1 MRTLL
6 GDYELAKDLSM
17 EALHQ
22 GVDGE
27 SGQPKNRF
35 FQFGSY
41 TGRTRFLRAVP
52 TRQPRGGRTQKSLKS
67 GSATAYVRKF
77 TELEDNPKTGPDAGP
92 KGLYLRMMA
101 KGLIPAKGVPKT
113 TDEGDEYWSL
123 KAFLNESAKD
133 GLITRH
139 EDRELLMRHEMH
151 NEFNYLMTGGQ
162 PRINDNSNGGGT
174 PDVLITN
181 YSMLEYMLKRPL
193 EHIMFKETRDW
204 LEKEDNKLVLVLDE
218 AHLYQGALEL
228 KSVCSFAA

>member
-1 MRTLL
+1 MKAIVLYPMNALVGDQLKRMRTLL

-41 TGRTRFLRAVP
+41 TGRTRFSGPYAYK
-52 TRQPRGGRTQKSLKS
+52 TAQGRKNPKVLKS

-133 GLITRH
+133 GLITATK
-139 EDRELLMRHEMH
+139 
-151 NEFNYLMTGGQ
+151 TG
-162 PRINDNSNGGGT
+162 N
-174 PDVLITN
+174 
-181 YSMLEYMLKRPL
+181 
-193 EHIMFKETRDW
+193 
-204 LEKEDNKLVLVLDE
+204 
-218 AHLYQGALEL
+218 
-228 KSVCSFAA
+228 C